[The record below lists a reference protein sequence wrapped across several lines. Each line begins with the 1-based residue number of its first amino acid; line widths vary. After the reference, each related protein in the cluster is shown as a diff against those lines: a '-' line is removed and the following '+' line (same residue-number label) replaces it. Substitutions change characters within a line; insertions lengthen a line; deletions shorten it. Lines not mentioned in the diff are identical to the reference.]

1 MQVWPDL
8 AANPLNHPTTNC
20 FVFINSAYSW
30 RDTGDLVYV
39 EDRRIVYM
47 GRKDNQFKV
56 HGKRLMLEAIESE
69 LSSLPHVVQCKYVR
83 TCSRFYLRLACS
95 RLDLTWRC
103 VQSRVVYDKR
113 DMLSASA
120 SLRAFVVLDEP
131 IDDEGTYP
139 HVRDCAHTEWPLTLG
154 DVAGSFWAKYAATLE
169 EWRRLLIVNL
179 EDVARPDE
187 VHVVYPRLPITA
199 NAKVP
204 P

>member
-1 MQVWPDL
+1 MQVWPDV
-8 AANPLNHPTTNC
+8 AANPLDHPTTNC

-83 TCSRFYLRLACS
+83 TCSRFYLRLVCS

-103 VQSRVVYDKR
+103 VRSRVVYDKR
-113 DMLSASA
+113 NMLSASSA

-139 HVRDCAHTEWPLTLG
+139 PRSRLCKHR
-154 DVAGSFWAKYAATLE
+154 VAPYTQ
-169 EWRRLLIVNL
+169 
-179 EDVARPDE
+179 
-187 VHVVYPRLPITA
+187 
-199 NAKVP
+199 
-204 P
+204 